1 MASRKEI
8 AWPGLI
14 GSKTGP
20 SIFEG
25 MPSTRRPKAI
35 RASGG
40 TGQRATPDR
49 LMRPLTLPR
58 RESARIHEEMPRLML
73 SDDVQALAQA
83 EPHTAKEGI
92 RKPHARQIDVH
103 VSAEKFPHLVVTR
116 EELAGLELRGVGR
129 GRIFGV

>member
-1 MASRKEI
+1 
-8 AWPGLI
+8 
-14 GSKTGP
+14 
-20 SIFEG
+20 
-25 MPSTRRPKAI
+25 
-35 RASGG
+35 
-40 TGQRATPDR
+40 
-49 LMRPLTLPR
+49 MRPLTLPR

-83 EPHTAKEGI
+83 EPHTAKEEI

-103 VSAEKFPHLVVTR
+103 VSAEKSPHLVLTR